1 MTKKGRQRLPFSVLL
16 EDTPQYRPHY
26 LVADASADGGII
38 RGSETFIATGDT
50 RIKPYDRAV
59 IFALPTALSRIEKLF
74 S

>member
-1 MTKKGRQRLPFSVLL
+1 MMTQDKFKEYKELKLKCPYGR
-16 EDTPQYRPHY
+16 
-26 LVADASADGGII
+26 DAVVGGII